1 MSNTDKKEDLIFL
14 NTNRDLIFN
23 EDFKPTQDSFGNK
36 TLAVNVQETENAIQK
51 LEYTKQIFGKQ
62 KSQWML
68 KHLTLSNEDDWTR
81 LRQISAEMNSKQRAL
96 RDAKYTYLKNKAK
109 INIKK
114 EEMESASPANIK
126 LLEIEIAEIQESIQA
141 DFYVIENA
149 MKEVQHLAD
158 LHDQL
163 TSRMGDLTE
172 EEFEKN
178 QTKAQLKR
186 VIRQSIRDIRHIG
199 SISVGNQEFLEQCG
213 VAPTH
218 AFNLIKE
225 YLEQEINV
233 TNTSMLHSFV
243 EQVAENLEP
252 CASVQIKLNGFD
264 AEVNKQLLFNGEK

>member
-1 MSNTDKKEDLIFL
+1 MSNTNKQEDLIFL
-14 NTNRDLIFN
+14 NTNRDLIFT
-23 EDFKPTQDSFGNK
+23 EDFLPTQESFGDK
-36 TLAVNVQETENAIQK
+36 TLAENVQNTEDAIQK

-68 KHLTLSNEDDWTR
+68 KHLTLSNEDDWSR
-81 LRQISAEMNSKQRAL
+81 LRQIGAEMTSKQRAL
-96 RDAKYTYLKNKAK
+96 RDAKYTYLKNKAE
-109 INIKK
+109 IDIKK
-114 EEMESASPANIK
+114 EEMETATPAK
-126 LLEIEIAEIQESIQA
+126 VRLLEIETAEIQEGIQA

-149 MKEVQHLAD
+149 MKEVQHLAA

-186 VIRQSIRDIRHIG
+186 VLRQSIRDVRHVG

-218 AFNLIKE
+218 AFNLIQE
-225 YLEQEINV
+225 YLSKELEV
-233 TNTSMLHSFV
+233 TNTSMLHDFV
-243 EQVAENLEP
+243 EQAAILLEP
-252 CASVQIKLNGFD
+252 CARVQIELNGFD
-264 AEVNKQLLFNGEK
+264 SKVNNQLLYNGDN